1 MEITEKTKVYSILKE
16 YGDIAGIM
24 NTFGL
29 KRVGPY
35 SLRKI
40 ITRFISVK
48 MAARVHGI
56 SLETMLANLNEAIA
70 KKK

>member
-1 MEITEKTKVYSILKE
+1 MEITEKTKVYAILDK
-16 YGDIAGIM
+16 YGDIADVM

-35 SLRKI
+35 SFRKF

-48 MAARVHGI
+48 LAAKVHGI
-56 SLETMLANLNEAIA
+56 SR
-70 KKK
+70 